1 MTSNLRRAMNAS
13 GWMYSARAVVFFWA
27 LLLSHQFGIG
37 EYGRYAVAFAAGS
50 LIGTPLD
57 SYFTVRT
64 PRVDDATFA
73 GERTTRVFIGLTLVL
88 MGWLLWPF
96 TFVGG
101 FAVGKAGIDVCFQ
114 ASRSPLI
121 RRGHPDRAQ
130 RADAV
135 RQILGVLLGTA
146 YLLFYPGATLEVAS
160 LVYLAGCASP
170 IFIGISNLVQH
181 APVRPEISRRTA
193 VILAESVGGS
203 AYVQMEVLL
212 LGLLGSSTSA
222 GYYSFGSTVLWSLAT
237 LGQSFAFTF
246 HEGLRKAR
254 GKVSEGPS
262 LRTALWLS
270 AATAAVMG
278 VTAVGLRE
286 IGLHTDLWLVFAI
299 LAPTSFLR
307 TLISVDTVVLMM
319 QHKDTFRLIVTAVA
333 VLIKAPLIVVLA
345 RYGGPGAAVAFLLAD
360 FVTAMVYTRAVYGR
374 AHQDEHAG

>member
-1 MTSNLRRAMNAS
+1 MTSNLRRAVNAS

-27 LLLSHQFGIG
+27 LLISHEFGIS

-50 LIGTPLD
+50 LIGKPID

-64 PRVDDATFA
+64 PRVDDKIFA
-73 GERTTRVFIGLTLVL
+73 GERTTRVFIGLGLVL
-88 MGWLLWPF
+88 TGWLLWPF

-135 RQILGVLLGTA
+135 RQIIGALLGAA

-170 IFIGISNLVQH
+170 IFVGISHLVQH
-181 APVRPEISRRTA
+181 APVGPEISRRSA
-193 VILAESVGGS
+193 VILAESVGGV

-212 LGLLGSSTSA
+212 LGSLWSSTSA
-222 GYYSFGSTVLWSLAT
+222 GYYSFGSTVLWSLAS

-246 HEGLRKAR
+246 HEGLRQAR
-254 GKVSEGPS
+254 GRVSAGPS

-270 AATAAVMG
+270 VATAVVMG
-278 VTAVGLRE
+278 AIAIGLKE
-286 IGLHTDLWLVFAI
+286 IGLQTDLWLVFAI
-299 LAPTSFLR
+299 LAPTSFFR

-319 QHKDTFRLIVTAVA
+319 QHKDTFRLLVTAVA
-333 VLIKAPLIVVLA
+333 LVIKASLIFALA
-345 RYGGPGAAVAFLLAD
+345 RYGGPGAAISFLVAD
-360 FVTAMVYTRAVYGR
+360 FFIALAYTHSVYGR
-374 AHQDEHAG
+374 AGSE